1 MRQVEKMFQRRSEQ
15 RSMDEHHCCHRG
27 GDLFGTPP
35 LRATLS
41 AIWTF
46 APFQL
51 YFGCL
56 CTAPSSSRRYLVRV
70 NSELELKLTACPA
83 EARGSGSAESKPYL
97 APQSSHPE
105 GWPAECHGGAQGRY
119 VLKRASRRIWDVL
132 IVLIQGYRG

>member
-1 MRQVEKMFQRRSEQ
+1 
-15 RSMDEHHCCHRG
+15 MDEHHCCHRG

-51 YFGCL
+51 YYECL
-56 CTAPSSSRRYLVRV
+56 CAAQSSSRRYLVRV
-70 NSELELKLTACPA
+70 NLELELKLAARQA

-97 APQSSHPE
+97 APPSGRPE
-105 GWPAECHGGAQGRY
+105 GRPAECHGGAQGRY
-119 VLKRASRRIWDVL
+119 ELKRASRRAIGDL
-132 IVLIQGYRG
+132 FIVLIQGYRG